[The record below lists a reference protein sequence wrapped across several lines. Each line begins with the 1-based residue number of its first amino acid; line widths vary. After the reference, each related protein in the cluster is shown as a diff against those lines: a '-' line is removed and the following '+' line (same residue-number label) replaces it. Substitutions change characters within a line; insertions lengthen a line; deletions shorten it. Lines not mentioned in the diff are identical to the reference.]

1 MSEQL
6 HKGLETVHGTKHC
19 VGGDGGGGG
28 GGGSRLQG
36 EIVAKGSIS

>member
-28 GGGSRLQG
+28 GSRLQG